1 MEYAESGATK
11 MSEIIDF
18 FITFILGSIFG
29 CFVGLMIAS
38 LAVISSRDSR
48 EREQFEERE
57 EKEE

>member
-1 MEYAESGATK
+1 MSIMREMGAK

-57 EKEE
+57 GKEE

>member
-1 MEYAESGATK
+1 

-38 LAVISSRDSR
+38 LAVVSSRDSR

-57 EKEE
+57 GKEE